1 PVVCLHLVYFFGGK
15 HGCEPPCLAPPRT
28 EIQQCPLCRRFI
40 PARCNITKMSPTL
53 LRIAGMPNYWSNI
66 NLRNELPV
74 LENYLFP
81 EIFSNLFDENVM
93 QNAAAANNRKE
104 YPRRSAVSSCV

>member
-1 PVVCLHLVYFFGGK
+1 MGVNHPASPHLGPKSSSVRFADDSFLPV
-15 HGCEPPCLAPPRT
+15 
-28 EIQQCPLCRRFI
+28 
-40 PARCNITKMSPTL
+40 

-81 EIFSNLFDENVM
+81 EIFSNLFDKNVM

-104 YPRRSAVSSCV
+104 YLRRSAVSSCV

>member
-1 PVVCLHLVYFFGGK
+1 MSALGQKRRLPQRVCVYAGETD
-15 HGCEPPCLAPPRT
+15 HDV
-28 EIQQCPLCRRFI
+28 RFI

-66 NLRNELPV
+66 KLRNDLPV

>member
-1 PVVCLHLVYFFGGK
+1 
-15 HGCEPPCLAPPRT
+15 
-28 EIQQCPLCRRFI
+28 
-40 PARCNITKMSPTL
+40 MSPTL

-81 EIFSNLFDENVM
+81 EIFSNLFDKNVM
-93 QNAAAANNRKE
+93 QNAAVANNRKE
-104 YPRRSAVSSCV
+104 YPRRSAVSSCCVNPLENSKSQLTGEVT